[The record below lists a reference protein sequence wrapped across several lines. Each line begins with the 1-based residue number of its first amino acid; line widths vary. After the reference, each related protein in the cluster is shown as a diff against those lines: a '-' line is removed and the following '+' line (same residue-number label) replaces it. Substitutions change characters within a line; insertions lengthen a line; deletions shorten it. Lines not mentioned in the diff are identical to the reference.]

1 MLSLASPPVARLLE
15 AALEGQALGAAAIS
29 QLLTVKGRDF
39 HALVLTADALRERQV
54 GSRVGYVVNRNLNF
68 TNVCVKSCKFCAFS
82 RTNRSDE
89 GYFLPLEEIVR
100 RAQEA
105 CALGATEL
113 CLQAGLAPGMGGR
126 FYIDLCRAVKQ
137 ALPEVHLHAFSPEE
151 VKYGAELSSVSLR
164 DYLSELK
171 DAGLG
176 SLPGTSAEVLDD
188 AVRRRLAGGRIT
200 TEEWIQVVRMAHELG
215 LPTTSTLMYGHV
227 ETPEHIAGHLI
238 LLRDL
243 QRETGG
249 FTEFVPLSFVH
260 QESPM
265 YQRGLLPGCRPGPTG
280 HEVVRLFATAR
291 LALGAWIPNLQASWV
306 KEGLRQ
312 AQLLLS
318 AGAND
323 LGGTLINES
332 ISTSAGATHG
342 QRTRP
347 RELRRLIRDAGR
359 VPVER
364 GTLYQSL
371 TVFDGPPEHDPPHPL
386 DTIADE
392 DPRFGSYGALV
403 ADPRFRF
410 EPVPR
415 EALRPRKQAVK
426 LTDSDTQSS

>member
-1 MLSLASPPVARLLE
+1 MLSQASPAVRSLLE
-15 AALEGQALGAAAIS
+15 AALEGQALSGS
-29 QLLTVKGRDF
+29 DLTRLLSVKGRDF
-39 HALVLTADALRERQV
+39 HALMRAADALREQQV
-54 GSRVGYVVNRNLNF
+54 GDRVGYVVNRNLNF

-82 RTNRSDE
+82 RTNRSEE
-89 GYFLPLEEIVR
+89 GYFLPLTEIVA
-100 RAQEA
+100 RAREA
-105 CALGATEL
+105 AALGATEL
-113 CLQAGLAPGMGGR
+113 CLQAGLAPGLDGR
-126 FYIDLCRAVKQ
+126 FYIDLCHAVKQ

-151 VKYGAELSSVSLR
+151 VKYGAARSGLSTLS
-164 DYLSELK
+164 YLTELK
-171 DAGLG
+171 AAGLG

-188 AVRRRLAGGRIT
+188 AVRLRLAGGRIT
-200 TEEWIQVVRMAHELG
+200 TREWVAVIRTAHELG

-227 ETPEHIAGHLI
+227 ETPEEVAAHLV
-238 LLRDL
+238 LLREL
-243 QRETGG
+243 QQTTGG

-265 YQRGLLPGCRPGPTG
+265 YQRGMLPGCRPGPTG

-312 AQLLLS
+312 AQLLLA

-342 QRTRP
+342 QRVRP

-364 GTLYQSL
+364 STLYQPRV
-371 TVFDGPPEHDPPHPL
+371 VFEGPEAEDAPHPL
-386 DTIADE
+386 DRVADD
-392 DPRFGSYGALV
+392 DPRFGSYQALV

-415 EALRPRKQAVK
+415 EALLTRRTPPVTEPRP
-426 LTDSDTQSS
+426 